1 MRKFNIVLT
10 QFVSLIK
17 QDEKKI
23 KNYFRK
29 NNTPEFYVY
38 PDSIIKI
45 ENSLI
50 AVGKNLFEKF
60 IMAASMNKNGFI
72 NNFDGTIFEVN
83 GVYVKLAGRNN
94 ENINILKTYIP
105 WLNPISLKKFK
116 TTIGCGDRIG
126 LATPGHL
133 LAIRN
138 FDAAPVLAQQS
149 IRELNLTGRTY
160 KDVVNDAAFG
170 VFQFGY
176 RKGYGADGDHLKT
189 LQDIAMAVDE
199 GIPMITLDLTD
210 YLNVEALN
218 YTYSEVI
225 NKFETLPTDLQH
237 RVLNSYLSKK
247 FILKNGVELSFN
259 QETLKRCTL
268 IYNTAMDFASEVN
281 LYLQKMR
288 GSEFDLEISIDETS
302 IPTLPEHH
310 LYVIK
315 ELLYRNIMPSSIA
328 PKFLGEFQ
336 KGIDYIGDLTEFE
349 KQFIIHCN
357 IAATFGNYK
366 ISVHSGSD
374 KFKIFPLVG
383 KHTNGYFHLK
393 TAGTS
398 WLEAL
403 RVISVE
409 EPFLFYR
416 IYKKAIE
423 TFPEALK
430 LYHIS
435 SKLSDMPD
443 IMTIQPQLYPKLLDN
458 IYTRQLL
465 HITYGYILKCQSRG
479 YYFFSAMHSFENEYY
494 YTLKKHF
501 TNHLISLEVSKQIK

>member
-1 MRKFNIVLT
+1 MRKFNIVLA
-10 QFVSLIK
+10 QFGSLIG
-17 QDEKKI
+17 QHEDKI

-29 NNTPEFYVY
+29 NNTPEFYLY
-38 PDSIIKI
+38 PESIVKI
-45 ENSLI
+45 EDCVI
-50 AVGKNLFEKF
+50 AAGRNLFERF
-60 IMAASMNKNGFI
+60 ILVISAHKNGLIGQFEGTV
-72 NNFDGTIFEVN
+72 FDVD
-83 GVYVKLAGRNN
+83 GVYVKLADRNN
-94 ENINILKTYIP
+94 DNINILKARIP
-105 WLNPISLKKFK
+105 WLNPISLKAFK

-138 FDAAPVLAQQS
+138 FDVAPVLAQQS
-149 IRELNLTGRTY
+149 IRELSLTGRTY
-160 KDVVNDAAFG
+160 RDVVNDAAFG

-189 LQDIAMAVDE
+189 MKDIAIAVDE
-199 GIPMITLDLTD
+199 GMPMITLDLTD

-225 NKFETLPTDLQH
+225 NKFEKLSSDFKNRILT
-237 RVLNSYLSKK
+237 SYLSKK
-247 FILKNGVELSFN
+247 FILKSGVELN
-259 QETLKRCTL
+259 LNEETLKRCAL
-268 IYNTAMDFASEVN
+268 IYSAAIDFSFEVN
-281 LYLQKMR
+281 SYLQNRR

-302 IPTLPEHH
+302 VPTLPEHH

-315 ELLYRNIMPSSIA
+315 ELLYRNVIPSSIA
-328 PKFLGEFQ
+328 PKFIGEFQ
-336 KGIDYIGDLTEFE
+336 KGIDYIGDVDEFE
-349 KQFIIHCN
+349 KQFILHCD
-357 IAATFGNYK
+357 IAATFGSYK

-374 KFKIFPLVG
+374 KFKIFSFIG

-403 RVISVE
+403 RVISIE

-443 IMTIQPQLYPKLLDN
+443 IIGIQPQFYPELLEN

-465 HITYGYILKCQSRG
+465 HITYGYILRCQSRG

-494 YTLKKHF
+494 YALKSHF
-501 TNHLISLEVSKQIK
+501 TNHLNALKVSKQIK